1 MPGVDG
7 GGMPHRHLAIAPL
20 LLTLALGA
28 CGGDGP
34 NPQPASTPTTEPV
47 AGALS
52 EAVPTT
58 VAVPAAA
65 ATPQATVR
73 TDDLEAELR
82 AVDQELGGAEQ
93 SVNQANDTSPDRA
106 DD

>member
-1 MPGVDG
+1 MRN
-7 GGMPHRHLAIAPL
+7 RHLVAL

-34 NPQPASTPTTEPV
+34 ESQPATAPTTEPDV
-47 AGALS
+47 AVVQTTAVS
-52 EAVPTT
+52 AAVPTT
-58 VAVPAAA
+58 PVASAAA
-65 ATPQATVR
+65 PVR

-82 AVDQELGGAEQ
+82 AIDQELGGAQ
-93 SVNQANDTSPDRA
+93 QAVDQANDTSPDRA

>member
-1 MPGVDG
+1 MQN
-7 GGMPHRHLAIAPL
+7 RHLVAAL

-34 NPQPASTPTTEPV
+34 ESHPATAPTTEPDIAV
-47 AGALS
+47 VQTTAVS
-52 EAVPTT
+52 VAVPTT
-58 VAVPAAA
+58 VAAAPAAA
-65 ATPQATVR
+65 PVR
-73 TDDLEAELR
+73 TDDLEADLR
-82 AVDQELGGAEQ
+82 AVDQELGGAQQ

>member
-1 MPGVDG
+1 MQN
-7 GGMPHRHLAIAPL
+7 RHLAFASL

-34 NPQPASTPTTEPV
+34 ELHPATAPTTEPQV
-47 AGALS
+47 TAVSS
-52 EAVPTT
+52 ESRAEGAVPTT
-58 VAVPAAA
+58 SAAAPAAA
-65 ATPQATVR
+65 PVR

-82 AVDQELGGAEQ
+82 AVDQELGGAQ
-93 SVNQANDTSPDRA
+93 QAVNQANDTSPDRA